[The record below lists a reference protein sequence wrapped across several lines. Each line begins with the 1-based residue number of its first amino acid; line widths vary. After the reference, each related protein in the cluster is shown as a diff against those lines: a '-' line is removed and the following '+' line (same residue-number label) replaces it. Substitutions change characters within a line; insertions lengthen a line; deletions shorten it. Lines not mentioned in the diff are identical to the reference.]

1 MKLILYHFLHLYFLT
16 LFEVIFYIYY
26 VMPYEKELI
35 YNLFDSAK
43 IKNLLPDYN
52 ISNTNIQLNNKKC
65 IGYQKK
71 LDNYN
76 AKLFTNSIRY
86 IIIINILF
94 LLILVYDIYQNY
106 CTYCLIISSPKNLT
120 PKYNSTSSLVA
131 FKSSQNIQND
141 YKKNDDKKD
150 DFVDL
155 ELINQ
160 TNKLNKGLFVP
171 IEKSNIKPTVITDEY
186 FIKYYYKNSKVV
198 KEMCKL
204 IQFIILVGI
213 FEYLFFNLIVNKYK
227 IANANTILCKIIN
240 EIIF

>member
-1 MKLILYHFLHLYFLT
+1 
-16 LFEVIFYIYY
+16 
-26 VMPYEKELI
+26 MPYEKELI

-43 IKNLLPDYN
+43 IENLLPEYN
-52 ISNTNIQLNNKKC
+52 TSNINIPNNNKKC
-65 IGYQKK
+65 IRYQNK

-94 LLILVYDIYQNY
+94 LLILVYDIYINY
-106 CTYCLIISSPKNLT
+106 CNYCLLIPSPKNLT
-120 PKYNSTSSLVA
+120 PKYNLASSLVA

-150 DFVDL
+150 DFVDI

-160 TNKLNKGLFVP
+160 NLLNQANKLNKRLFVP